1 MRTDAL
7 SAELYSELH
16 KLAHYFIRSERKDHT
31 MSGTDL
37 FHEAFSRLRP
47 SLPIVA
53 SDSGE
58 LRALFAITMRRILL
72 DHARKKL
79 RRERIISRVMIQD
92 DGIECI
98 CGAELEDENAEKLI
112 DLNEALRR
120 LQSKYPLHAQI
131 VELKYFGG
139 MTVAQCGEHLGIC
152 NATVQR
158 YWSFARAWIGR
169 EMERISLE

>member
-47 SLPIVA
+47 SLPIVV

-79 RRERIISRVMIQD
+79 RRERILSRVFLEQD
-92 DGIECI
+92 LDCV
-98 CGAELEDENAEKLI
+98 CGSKIEDEHAEKLI
-112 DLNEALRR
+112 DLDESLRR
-120 LQSKYPLHAQI
+120 LQSIYPLHAQI
-131 VELKYFGG
+131 VEMKYFGG
-139 MTVAQCGEHLGIC
+139 MTVQQCGEHLGIC

-158 YWSFARAWIGR
+158 YWNFARAWIGR